1 MSALLAGPI
10 LQSRSSMMIRALM
23 GVPPA
28 IGPRKGSSQ
37 FYGAVPPVLPPETWT
52 AVQAVTECAS
62 WGAKNAVRNAIF
74 GQQRQVQLHVETRA
88 TAAEFASPA
97 HDTGLKERLD
107 FRPSLSFPQV
117 ALCLVLT
124 SIVSG
129 LAYGYT
135 APAAISLWY
144 AIRMAA
150 LCAVTLTVSRSWLLE
165 RDYKEQQVEEPVLR
179 GPDSKFRSMGDCKV
193 HYTKHST
200 SRIPSARS
208 GPATA
213 VHCYHGF
220 GANTGSWSYLRQPLA
235 SVLDAQVTA
244 HDMPGFGLTQRLKDP
259 SSYTLGFNGRVGRVL
274 MDAEL
279 AEESIIPPFNV
290 EAAAQ
295 APTLESSLMFPARQ
309 MSVDMEV
316 DLSEAR
322 AAAAESNAAAHPVRR
337 ILMGHSMGAVSAV
350 AEAIKRPEGLA
361 ALVLVS
367 PALVALPMEPEAE
380 APGKSGHT
388 HTAGQ
393 SMEAGFAYGHL
404 MSKPTAP
411 PRRMDYPMLIGL
423 ISPHDGWMQ
432 AGLVGSSAWWGLSGR
447 WYGQS
452 PSFGCGS

>member
-1 MSALLAGPI
+1 
-10 LQSRSSMMIRALM
+10 
-23 GVPPA
+23 
-28 IGPRKGSSQ
+28 
-37 FYGAVPPVLPPETWT
+37 
-52 AVQAVTECAS
+52 
-62 WGAKNAVRNAIF
+62 
-74 GQQRQVQLHVETRA
+74 
-88 TAAEFASPA
+88 
-97 HDTGLKERLD
+97 
-107 FRPSLSFPQV
+107 
-117 ALCLVLT
+117 
-124 SIVSG
+124 
-129 LAYGYT
+129 
-135 APAAISLWY
+135 
-144 AIRMAA
+144 
-150 LCAVTLTVSRSWLLE
+150 
-165 RDYKEQQVEEPVLR
+165 
-179 GPDSKFRSMGDCKV
+179 MGDCKV

-411 PRRMDYPMLIGL
+411 PRRPRWIQRVVGLVRALVWPVAFLWVRLMITLSKPILLLLLRAAVRSRNFWVRGLRSSWYDKDKLPDELIDAYRMPQLVRGWEDGL
-423 ISPHDGWMQ
+423 IRFFL
-432 AGLVGSSAWWGLSGR
+432 ARVSGR
-447 WYGQS
+447 GVVATFRETFLLHEVRQPATGYVRQLASLAAAHRIKVLIVHGENDQLLPVRCLIS
-452 PSFGCGS
+452 